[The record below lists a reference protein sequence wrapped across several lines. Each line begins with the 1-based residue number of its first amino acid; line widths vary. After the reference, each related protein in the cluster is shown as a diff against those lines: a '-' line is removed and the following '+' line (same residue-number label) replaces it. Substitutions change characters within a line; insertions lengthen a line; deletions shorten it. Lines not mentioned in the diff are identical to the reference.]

1 MEKVEYE
8 ANVYRNHG
16 VNGIILENMHD
27 TPYSRGQDLGD
38 ISYRYQSYRGN
49 LDTWHFH
56 LDIRKSTFYNG
67 I

>member
-38 ISYRYQSYRGN
+38 ISYRYHPYRDN
-49 LDTWHFH
+49 LDT
-56 LDIRKSTFYNG
+56 
-67 I
+67 